1 MTTILTAAE
10 AADVLR
16 CAADDARLLDLLPQI
31 DAYIKTATGHA
42 WEGDDPIH
50 ETAKAAARML
60 LVQWFEDPGML
71 VGGQALSFGA
81 QACLTQLQALA
92 LRYREFLGRN
102 GAGMILM
109 SGVAIGD
116 QVETLVG
123 LVGVSGDQTDDFES
137 VISVSGQIQQISTDD
152 LSENWYRVYLIPV
165 EDL

>member
-1 MTTILTAAE
+1 MTNILTAAE

-42 WEGDDPIH
+42 WEGDNPIH

-60 LVQWFEDPGML
+60 LVQWFEDPGMM
-71 VGGQALSFGA
+71 VGGKALSFGA

-92 LRYREFLGRN
+92 QRYRKFLGRN

-116 QVETLVG
+116 KVETLIG
-123 LVGVSGDQTDDFES
+123 LVGVSGDRTADFES
-137 VISVSGQIQQISTDD
+137 VISVKDQIQQTSTDD
-152 LSENWYRVYLIPV
+152 LSENWYLVCLTPL
-165 EDL
+165 EEE

>member
-1 MTTILTAAE
+1 MTNILTAAE

-16 CAADDARLLDLLPQI
+16 CATDDARLLDLLPQI

-42 WEGDDPIH
+42 WEGDTPIH

-60 LVQWFEDPGML
+60 LVQWFEDPGMM

-102 GAGMILM
+102 GAGSIAL
-109 SGVAIGD
+109 SGATIGD
-116 QVETLVG
+116 KVETLIG
-123 LVGVSGDQTDDFES
+123 ISGVSGDQTADFES
-137 VISVSGQIQQISTDD
+137 VISVSGYIQQISMDD
-152 LSENWYRVYLIPV
+152 LSDNWYRVGLTPV
-165 EDL
+165 EEI